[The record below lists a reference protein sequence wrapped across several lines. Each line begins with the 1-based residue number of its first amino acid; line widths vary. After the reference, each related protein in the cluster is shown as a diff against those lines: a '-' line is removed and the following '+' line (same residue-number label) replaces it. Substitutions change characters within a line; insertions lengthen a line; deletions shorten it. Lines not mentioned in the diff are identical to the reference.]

1 MHPLGIVNLQD
12 PPAFRVTQRYSNRTV
27 KSMPKESPMS
37 EALNWFSRILA
48 VGVVMLALGWCGGK
62 LDQWLGT
69 KFIAVIGFLLGMTI
83 GLIALIGILQRSNIK
98 K

>member
-1 MHPLGIVNLQD
+1 M
-12 PPAFRVTQRYSNRTV
+12 
-27 KSMPKESPMS
+27 SMPKESPMS

-48 VGVVMLALGWCGGK
+48 VGVVMLALGWCGGQ

-69 KFIAVIGFLLGMTI
+69 KFIAVIGFLVGMTI
-83 GLIALIGILQRSNIK
+83 GLIALIGILQRSNLK

>member
-1 MHPLGIVNLQD
+1 
-12 PPAFRVTQRYSNRTV
+12 
-27 KSMPKESPMS
+27 MPKESQMS

-48 VGVVMLALGWCGGK
+48 VGVVMLSLGWLGGK

-69 KFIAVIGFLLGMTI
+69 QFIAVIGFIVGMMI
-83 GLIALIGILQRSNIK
+83 GLVAIIGILQRSNMK